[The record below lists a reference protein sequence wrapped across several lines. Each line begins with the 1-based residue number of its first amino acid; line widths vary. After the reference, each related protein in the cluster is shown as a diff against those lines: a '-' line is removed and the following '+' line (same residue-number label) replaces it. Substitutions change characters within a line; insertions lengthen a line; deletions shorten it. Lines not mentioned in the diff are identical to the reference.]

1 MRVMSRRRLGLR
13 AAGVAGV
20 AALLGACAAIESK
33 DRSDLLAGRAR
44 AYVRAVRWGDFATAA
59 SFLRRRDGVSEM
71 PDMAHLKRIRV
82 TSDEHTLIA
91 AGEDNI
97 EARMLARFEYQ
108 PPDSATV
115 LGIEQDVL
123 WWYEA
128 ETGTWYIDGG
138 LPNFR
143 HER

>member
-1 MRVMSRRRLGLR
+1 MRVMSRRRFGLR
-13 AAGVAGV
+13 AAAAAGV

-33 DRSDLLAGRAR
+33 DRADLLAGRAR

-59 SFLRRRDGVSEM
+59 SFLRRRDGISAA
-71 PDMAHLKRIRV
+71 PDLALLKRIRV

-91 AGEDNI
+91 SGEADL

-123 WWYEA
+123 WWYEP

-138 LPNFR
+138 LPSFR
-143 HER
+143 QQR